1 MNEEIRD
8 TFVKK
13 VMKKVEEMKLWQL
26 MNSKDG
32 FEVVYND
39 VLKDVEELPE
49 SIDKYHALADVLMRG
64 WWWLPGDKNDAL
76 FARIVEAAEK
86 GRNDEVMQFVVS
98 REDLKVSYG
107 VRHEFIRD
115 KQIPRLEKLGFV
127 KSLAHEWFWL
137 GKAYFENKR
146 LRKV

>member
-1 MNEEIRD
+1 MRISPGTVKWQLHDGRKRIRKGLSSMNEEIRD

-98 REDLKVSYG
+98 REYLYTTCMYQRIWELK
-107 VRHEFIRD
+107 
-115 KQIPRLEKLGFV
+115 
-127 KSLAHEWFWL
+127 
-137 GKAYFENKR
+137 
-146 LRKV
+146 